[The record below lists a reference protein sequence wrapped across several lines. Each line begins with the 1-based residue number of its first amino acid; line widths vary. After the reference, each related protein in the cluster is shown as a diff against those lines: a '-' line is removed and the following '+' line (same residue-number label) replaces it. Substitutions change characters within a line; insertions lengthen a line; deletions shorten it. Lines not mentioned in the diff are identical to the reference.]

1 MTDDDEP
8 DLLSLLRHR
17 RRPAAADAPK
27 PAPAP
32 TAPVAQAP
40 PTVPSTASGTGGEE
54 DDLGVT
60 ISARRPR
67 SDRRGLT
74 LAPPPPEVASVRI
87 GTERLLDP
95 AAPEEHLRKVAR
107 VTEAQRWSALMEHLG
122 AAGPDLRWR
131 AVGWVLQQE
140 LAYAERVVSECRRPR
155 RGAAARPRKA
165 DAVEA
170 AAAGLEAQ
178 VAHIEAVLS
187 SLGPALADLSGLAQ
201 ALDRAGSSLGL
212 ARGHLAAVCGEG
224 VWMAG
229 WAGADVGTGIPGYD
243 TAEGVER
250 HRAEV
255 RSEVE
260 KFRAR
265 RDAAKATKAERGRA
279 EWVEP
284 AKLPA
289 AFAAAAAPGLF
300 DATIDPDEDGDR

>member
-17 RRPAAADAPK
+17 RRPAAEAPK

-32 TAPVAQAP
+32 PAPVVQAP
-40 PTVPSTASGTGGEE
+40 PTVPSTASGPGGEE
-54 DDLGVT
+54 DDLGVA

-67 SDRRGLT
+67 LDRRGLT
-74 LAPPPPEVASVRI
+74 LAPPPAEVASVRV

-155 RGAAARPRKA
+155 RGAARPRKA

-201 ALDRAGSSLGL
+201 ALDRAGASLGL

-284 AKLPA
+284 VKLPA
-289 AFAAAAAPGLF
+289 AFAAVADPGLF
-300 DATIDPDEDGDR
+300 DATIDPDEDGDT